1 MSVGTLFSWML
12 CGLIVGLIARFLVPG
27 RQSMSLLLTMVL
39 GIVGAVVGGFLYSL
53 VQGAPSASFS
63 LSGNA
68 WHGWI
73 VAVIGAVVVL
83 WGYVTLFPRR
93 WWQ

>member
-1 MSVGTLFSWML
+1 MSAGSLLGWMV
-12 CGLIVGLIARFLVPG
+12 CGLIVGLIARFLFPG
-27 RQSMSLLLTMVL
+27 RQSMGLLMTMVL

-53 VQGAPSASFS
+53 IQGAPGEPFS

-68 WHGWI
+68 WQAWI
-73 VAVIGAVVVL
+73 FAILGGLLVL
-83 WGYVTLFPRR
+83 WAYVALYPRR